1 MTSDNAPDSQ
11 PDPAAVAGDQRLSEQ
26 VERTGMF
33 GTGTTGDTSGYGGL
47 RVRRP
52 DQPATPRPYESLSL
66 IHI

>member
-1 MTSDNAPDSQ
+1 MTSHNATDGQ
-11 PDPAAVAGDQRLSEQ
+11 PDPAAEAGEQRLSEQ

-52 DQPATPRPYESLSL
+52 GQPS
-66 IHI
+66 I